1 MGFLEKKQVKDSGE
15 SSKKIIDWD
24 SIKSTDA
31 GRKFLQAAGLFE
43 KSEIERVKA
52 LNKIYLSFAGVSCG
66 ITVFMVI
73 ALMLLTPLKS
83 VEPFVVRVD
92 NNTGLTDVVST
103 LKQKSV
109 ANDEVLDK
117 YWLATYVRN
126 RESYSWETIQTSYD
140 TTMLLSNKDEQSR
153 FAAIYQNP
161 AAPHKVLGNNFRVS
175 VKIRNISFVGDTAQV
190 RFSKTTA
197 SVVPQQQDGSDL
209 QNVNK
214 TDNYI
219 ATITFDYQN
228 RPTKEN
234 DRLIN
239 PLGFQ
244 VTNYR
249 IDPEALP

>member
-1 MGFLEKKQVKDSGE
+1 MGLFNKKNTPQTKFDYDNA
-15 SSKKIIDWD
+15 KPK
-24 SIKSTDA
+24 DA
-31 GRKFLQAAGLFE
+31 GRKFVQEAAAFE
-43 KSEIERVKA
+43 EAMIEKTKEQ
-52 LNKIYLSFAGVSCG
+52 NKIYLRFAGAALGVA
-66 ITVFMVI
+66 
-73 ALMLLTPLKS
+73 ALMAIAVMFLTPLKT

-109 ANDEVLDK
+109 ANDEVLNK
-117 YWLATYVRN
+117 YWLALYVRN
-126 RESYSWETIQTSYD
+126 REGYSWETIQTSYD
-140 TTMLLSNKDEQSR
+140 TTMLLSDNVEQQR
-153 FAAIYQNP
+153 FGAIYQNP
-161 AAPHKVLGNNFRVS
+161 QAPHKVLGKNFRVS

-197 SVVPQQQDGSDL
+197 GSIPAQGADGERS
-209 QNVNK
+209 VNK

-219 ATITFDYQN
+219 ATITFDYKN
-228 RPTKEN
+228 KPTKEQ

-249 IDPEALP
+249 TDPEALP

>member
-1 MGFLEKKQVKDSGE
+1 MGLLNKKDKQSPPAP
-15 SSKKIIDWD
+15 KKFDYG
-24 SIKSTDA
+24 SAKPKDA
-31 GRKFLQAAGLFE
+31 GRHFVQEAAAFE
-43 KSEIERVKA
+43 KAWVERTKQQ
-52 LNKIYLSFAGVSCG
+52 NKTYLFFAGAALV
-66 ITVFMVI
+66 VAALMAI
-73 ALMLLTPLKS
+73 AVMLLTPLKS

-92 NNTGLTDVVST
+92 NNTGVTDVVST

-109 ANDEVLDK
+109 ANDEVINK
-117 YWLATYVRN
+117 YWLSLYVRN
-126 RESYSWETIQTSYD
+126 REGYSWETIQTSYD
-140 TTMLLSNKDEQSR
+140 TTMLLSNPTEQAR
-153 FAAIYQNP
+153 FSGIYQSPN
-161 AAPHKVLGNNFRVS
+161 APHKVLGKNFRVA
-175 VKIRNISFVGDTAQV
+175 VKIRNIAFVGDTAQV

-197 SVVPQQQDGSDL
+197 GSVPTPQQSGSRSETS
-209 QNVNK
+209 VNK

-228 RPTKEN
+228 RPTKEQ

>member
-1 MGFLEKKQVKDSGE
+1 MALFNKKQPQKQWEDENEVNAARRC
-15 SSKKIIDWD
+15 
-24 SIKSTDA
+24 IKLAED
-31 GRKFLQAAGLFE
+31 FL
-43 KSEIERVKA
+43 KSEIEQKVK
-52 LNKIYLSFAGVSCG
+52 LNKVYLSIAGVACG
-66 ITVFMVI
+66 VTALMAI
-73 ALMLLTPLKS
+73 AIMLLTPLKS

-109 ANDEVLDK
+109 ANDEVLNK
-117 YWLATYVRN
+117 YWLAVYVRN

-140 TTMLLSNKDEQSR
+140 TTMLLSSREEQAR

-161 AAPHKVLGNNFRVS
+161 AAPHKVLGQNFRVA
-175 VKIRNISFVGDTAQV
+175 VKIRNIAFVGDTAQV
-190 RFSKTTA
+190 RFSKNTA
-197 SVVPQQQDGSDL
+197 GTIPAQDGNNRQVDK
-209 QNVNK
+209 V
-214 TDNYI
+214 DNYI

-228 RPTKEN
+228 RPTKEQ